1 MSNRKRRSLS
11 ADAVEQI
18 VQESGHLARTWA
30 NEHHVAFR
38 IANTGQH
45 WIFTLNTHT
54 VEWWPS
60 TGRCVVDYRTG
71 SPIEV
76 PNYQA
81 LLDVLDRSFVWPGR
95 RQAQIAAAA
104 AETSAT
110 DPSLPSV
117 AVFNALPRPA
127 TPLKPDLSFR
137 NPVWKDRTL
146 ASEHMHLQYY
156 TRPVIRCGQAIGKT
170 QSASAIANPVSEMC
184 YSVILKIWTN
194 PQQVWT
200 AQHVIGPGTS
210 FVAVLSDRG
219 GTLRNLETYFA
230 EAHLWLPYLTNRDHI
245 LYRIFTFFCHT
256 GLLPMFSDPTEPNEV
271 QNAQIET
278 QTQT

>member
-1 MSNRKRRSLS
+1 MSKRKKRGLGV
-11 ADAVEQI
+11 DVVEEI
-18 VQESGHLARTWA
+18 VRDYGHLARTWA

-38 IANTGQH
+38 IANSGQH
-45 WIFTLNTHT
+45 WIFTLDTHT

-71 SPIEV
+71 SPITV
-76 PNYQA
+76 LSYQA
-81 LLDVLDRSFVWPGR
+81 LLPILDRSFAWPAR
-95 RQAQIAAAA
+95 RQAQAAA
-104 AETSAT
+104 AETETPAP

-127 TPLKPDLSFR
+127 TPLKPDLSFK
-137 NPVWKDRTL
+137 NPVWKDRML

-156 TRPVIRCGQAIGKT
+156 TRPIIRCGQSIGKT
-170 QSASAIANPVSEMC
+170 RSSFEMAEASDRDMC

-230 EAHLWLPYLTNRDHI
+230 EAGLGLTHLTNRDHI

-256 GLLPMFSDPTEPNEV
+256 GLLPMFPDSAATQVKGVSDATD
-271 QNAQIET
+271 QA
-278 QTQT
+278 